1 MKNNILVTMAILILV
16 GLAVQGIFGVA
27 AGILISAVI
36 GIIYGAVKKDKQF
49 VKWSVT
55 ALVIDLICILWF
67 YVGIGRDIQ

>member
-27 AGILISAVI
+27 AGILVSAVI

-67 YVGIGRDIQ
+67 YVGIGIM

>member
-67 YVGIGRDIQ
+67 YVGIGNM

>member
-27 AGILISAVI
+27 AGILVSAVI

-67 YVGIGRDIQ
+67 YVGIENM

>member
-16 GLAVQGIFGVA
+16 GLAVQGIVGVA
-27 AGILISAVI
+27 AGILVSAII

-67 YVGIGRDIQ
+67 YVGIGKM